1 MGLTAELAAALGIPV
16 RRTGSLE
23 LIPSSDAATLLDECS
38 KAGVRVLGFEGFRVT
53 DGETRPDMSAIADLS
68 DVEDPTESV
77 EEARTIVDQIVAPD
91 LLLEFTLSRGTG

>member
-1 MGLTAELAAALGIPV
+1 MGLTAELATAVGIPV

-23 LIPSSDAATLLDECS
+23 LIPSFDAAAFLDECS
-38 KAGVRVLGFEGFRVT
+38 KAGVRVLGFEGFRMT

-68 DVEDPTESV
+68 DVEDPTASV
-77 EEARTIVDQIVAPD
+77 EEARIIVDEIAASD